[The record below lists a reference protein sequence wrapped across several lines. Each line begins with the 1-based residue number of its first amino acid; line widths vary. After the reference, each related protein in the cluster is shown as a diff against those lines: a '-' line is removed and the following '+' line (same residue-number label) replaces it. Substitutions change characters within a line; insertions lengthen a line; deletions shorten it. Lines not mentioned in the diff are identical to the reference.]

1 MDQFLQLTVVGLIIG
16 CVYALSATGLVVTY
30 TTSGIF
36 NFAHGAVGMIGAFT
50 YWQLTVAW
58 GWPTPLALIVV
69 LLVLAPLFGAG
80 IERALI
86 RPLQGASVDIT
97 LVITLGLL
105 LFLLGA
111 ANYIWN
117 PVRNRVLPEL
127 LHQFKPVDIGGVNLT
142 WGQLLIVVAALG
154 VALALRF
161 LFNSTR
167 IGIAMRGVVDD
178 PDLVAMT
185 GASPARVQQLSW
197 AIGASLAALA
207 GILVTPSVGLTQV
220 PLTLLVING
229 YAAAL
234 FGRLKSLPRT
244 AVGALLL
251 GLIVNYYPVYV
262 SPHFPGGLQKVGTQ
276 LTGAVPMIFLAVL
289 LLFIP
294 AARLRTAA
302 TAGRVAP
309 TVPGLRQSLVG
320 GVGLVLVA
328 LALTAGLSSANLRI
342 GSGVMVLALASLS
355 LVLLTGYSGQT
366 SLCILTFV
374 GIGAFVMAKTDNVM
388 GLVYGGLAAAALG
401 ALVAVATAR
410 LRGLYLA
417 LATFAVAKGMDEAFF
432 GFNLGDGQALTVKR
446 FRLPLVNT
454 TSEGTFF
461 VVTAVI
467 FAVAAVGVL
476 AVRRGRWGRQLTA
489 LNDSPA
495 ACATLGVNTT
505 ITKVVIFTVTA
516 GMAGVAGGLFG
527 SRQGI
532 ITPQDFTVLGSLAL
546 LLALRIGG
554 INTITGALFGAFT
567 IAMFPVLK
575 EHIHGLPDNV
585 QLDFLLTG
593 LAALSIGRDPD
604 GVGGQLSK
612 LGARLRARGLL
623 DSLDP
628 PPVDAPSTRSEEA
641 ILVHT

>member
-1 MDQFLQLTVVGLIIG
+1 IG
-16 CVYALSATGLVVTY
+16 ML
-30 TTSGIF
+30 
-36 NFAHGAVGMIGAFT
+36 GAFT
-50 YWQLTVAW
+50 YWQLTVSW
-58 GWPTPLALIVV
+58 GWPIWLALPTV
-69 LLVLAPLFGAG
+69 LVVLAPLLGAG
-80 IERALI
+80 VERALI
-86 RPLQGASVDIT
+86 RPLHGASVDIT
-97 LVITLGLL
+97 LVVTLGLL
-105 LFLLGA
+105 LFMLGTA
-111 ANYIWN
+111 DYVWDQGQS
-117 PVRNRVLPEL
+117 RVLPEFFAS
-127 LHQFKPVDIGGVNLT
+127 HKPLRIAGVNIT
-142 WGQLLIVVAALG
+142 IGQALIVV
-154 VALALRF
+154 VAFAVAIGLRF
-161 LFNSTR
+161 LFSATR

-178 PDLVAMT
+178 PDLCAMA
-185 GASPARVQQLSW
+185 GASPARIQQLSW

-207 GILVTPSVGLTQV
+207 GILIAPKVGLSAVQ
-220 PLTLLVING
+220 LTLLVING

-244 AVGALLL
+244 AVGALIL

-262 SPHFPGGLQKVGTQ
+262 SPHLPKSWQETGTQ

-320 GVGLVLVA
+320 GGGLVV
-328 LALTAGLSSANLRI
+328 LALGLAATLSASNLRI
-342 GSGVMVLALASLS
+342 GSGVFILALASLS

-366 SLCILTFV
+366 SLCVLTFLGV
-374 GIGAFVMAKTDNVM
+374 GAFAMAHTNNVM
-388 GLVYGGLAAAALG
+388 GLVYGGLAAALLG
-401 ALVAVATAR
+401 MLVALATAR

-417 LATFAVAKGMDEAFF
+417 LATFAFAKGMDEAFF
-432 GFNLGDGQALTVKR
+432 GFHLGSGQALNVKR
-446 FRLPLVNT
+446 FRLPLVDT
-454 TSEGTFF
+454 GSEGTFF
-461 VVTAVI
+461 VVTALI
-467 FAVAAVGVL
+467 FAIAAIGIL

-495 ACATLGVNTT
+495 ACATLGLNTT
-505 ITKVVIFTVTA
+505 ITKVVIFSVTA

-527 SRQGI
+527 ARQGI

-567 IAMFPVLK
+567 IAMFPVIK

-604 GVGGQLSK
+604 GIGGRVSK

-623 DSLDP
+623 DVLDP
-628 PPVDAPSTRSEEA
+628 PVTASAPRAEEA
-641 ILVHT
+641 QLVHS